1 MHVSDTHLGVFPREY
16 GKIDPSTGLRVRTQ
30 DFTNSF
36 LYVTEFALKEHVDA
50 ILMCGDIFDRI
61 DPPNQVRKDLLDSL
75 MKVTQHGIKV
85 IIIGGNHDT
94 PRLPG
99 SASPLQLLEHIDGV
113 NVFHKPSSE
122 PLTLKATARSND
134 IDVYPFP
141 YLPPARWFDYKK
153 QESLLRVSERE
164 LTLSDRHSMIIDCIK
179 TALDDMGRV
188 AQSRKNSKS
197 ILMMHYMIEGSDVGH
212 TPYIINDIVI
222 PRGIIPFNIFSYV
235 ACGHV
240 HKYQSVTP
248 RGQEGLAYFSGSTE
262 RTSFNERDEEKGFIL
277 LDTSRGTEFAAEFL
291 KVPTRPMQLLEMKAS
306 ESTREESKIKADV
319 MRLLELLQ
327 KAKERGDETEAI
339 VRVLIRNATAE
350 LKTNINLKED
360 AIETLL
366 RNAFHW
372 EIDYETRKDEV
383 HPSLKAGEIFLSPV
397 QELARYVDAMKN
409 ISDDEKKHIVKIGE
423 QVLEEIIGKPGEAE

>member
-1 MHVSDTHLGVFPREY
+1 
-16 GKIDPSTGLRVRTQ
+16 
-30 DFTNSF
+30 
-36 LYVTEFALKEHVDA
+36 
-50 ILMCGDIFDRI
+50 
-61 DPPNQVRKDLLDSL
+61 
-75 MKVTQHGIKV
+75 
-85 IIIGGNHDT
+85 
-94 PRLPG
+94 
-99 SASPLQLLEHIDGV
+99 
-113 NVFHKPSSE
+113 
-122 PLTLKATARSND
+122 
-134 IDVYPFP
+134 
-141 YLPPARWFDYKK
+141 
-153 QESLLRVSERE
+153 
-164 LTLSDRHSMIIDCIK
+164 
-179 TALDDMGRV
+179 
-188 AQSRKNSKS
+188 
-197 ILMMHYMIEGSDVGH
+197 
-212 TPYIINDIVI
+212 
-222 PRGIIPFNIFSYV
+222 
-235 ACGHV
+235 
-240 HKYQSVTP
+240 
-248 RGQEGLAYFSGSTE
+248 
-262 RTSFNERDEEKGFIL
+262 
-277 LDTSRGTEFAAEFL
+277 
-291 KVPTRPMQLLEMKAS
+291 MQLLEMKAS